1 MEQKGAFS
9 HLCGCICKDG
19 QFQGCSKNRQF
30 CHNVRVLETQRPTK
44 LHFFFHFHHH
54 KMCWIRI
61 NCSCVSY
68 LSVSFPCSCSWKY
81 LFVEFTLKI
90 SLFGGYWVRVFKN
103 TTAEHIQQQYRRY
116 LGNKGRGK
124 GKVIPL
130 QARCGPES
138 VPLQAWT
145 GPEGS
150 RRLRFPDY
158 VTKARDGGKVVSLTH
173 RPPLPAGNTPGT
185 HFD

>member
-1 MEQKGAFS
+1 
-9 HLCGCICKDG
+9 
-19 QFQGCSKNRQF
+19 
-30 CHNVRVLETQRPTK
+30 
-44 LHFFFHFHHH
+44 
-54 KMCWIRI
+54 MCWIRI

-158 VTKARDGGKVVSLTH
+158 VTTAQDGGMLSSRKLKFPDNMITAQDGGKVVSLKH
-173 RPPLPAGNTPGT
+173 RPLLPPGNTPGT
-185 HFD
+185 HFC